1 MFIVETKDI
10 PLRTLLYVLLILI
23 IFIVNIFVA
32 KLSSTTTSE
41 DLQALFSE
49 HGSVSSAKVIM
60 DKETGNS
67 KCFGFVEME
76 DETEGFNAINA
87 LNETEFQ
94 GRKSLWKRLDP
105 EKKVATTEVK
115 DSQEK
120 EDLIR
125 IVKNEKTESLKKLSV
140 FFVSFPVLR
149 FQISV

>member
-60 DKETGNS
+60 DRETGNS
-67 KCFGFVEME
+67 KCFVEME

-94 GRKSLWKRLDP
+94 GRKIVV
-105 EKKVATTEVK
+105 KKARPREEGG
-115 DSQEK
+115 DDRGQ
-120 EDLIR
+120 R
-125 IVKNEKTESLKKLSV
+125 
-140 FFVSFPVLR
+140 FPRERR
-149 FQISV
+149 FNSNR